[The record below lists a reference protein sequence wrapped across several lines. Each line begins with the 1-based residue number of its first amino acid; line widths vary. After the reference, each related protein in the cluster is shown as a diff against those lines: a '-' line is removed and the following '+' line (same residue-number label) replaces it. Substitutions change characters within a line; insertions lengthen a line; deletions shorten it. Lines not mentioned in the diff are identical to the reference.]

1 MNENT
6 FESGY
11 STARGFVPQYIASG
25 LSANTTK
32 SSLANMNENEI
43 GLTTMISSY
52 NVSEVRQKT
61 NLSHSEAAATFRPK
75 NHRCKFATHL
85 QTFANNRI

>member
-1 MNENT
+1 
-6 FESGY
+6 
-11 STARGFVPQYIASG
+11 
-25 LSANTTK
+25 
-32 SSLANMNENEI
+32 MNENEI